1 MTLLLTT
8 LFNFLNSSLWTY
20 CRWSLGAIM
29 YEMLVGYPP
38 FYSDDPITTCR
49 KVFLLILI
57 WLVLFCSTCLLCEKL
72 LYFLIVFDN
81 HFAQKLKLMGPGLL
95 MYISRKLST

>member
-1 MTLLLTT
+1 MKVYLDYSCSCPLCL
-8 LFNFLNSSLWTY
+8 SVV

-49 KVFLLILI
+49 KVRALL
-57 WLVLFCSTCLLCEKL
+57 LF
-72 LYFLIVFDN
+72 D
-81 HFAQKLKLMGPGLL
+81 
-95 MYISRKLST
+95 LSNDQ